1 MRIGQAIIGPASGF
15 TRPWRAGA
23 LALTS
28 LLVMA
33 LAACGGGSN
42 TGSGQGTPVSGAQA
56 TSTVNC
62 SSGPAANLHAVTSGQ
77 LTIGSDTTY
86 APAEYVDPN
95 NPNNFLGYDLDL
107 ARELARRL
115 CLQPKIQTA
124 SFDTIIDS
132 LSGPP
137 LGQQKFDLAISSFSI
152 NSARLQKVDFIPY
165 FIAGESTLVAK
176 GNPNNIKS
184 VADLCGKT
192 VSAQDNTIELAE
204 LQALNGQNVDPSTEG
219 VAQQPLCKS
228 KPMQILPFSSEE
240 DVITQV
246 VNGRAA
252 AAYQDQPVTDYYISQ
267 HQGQLDRGF
276 ITPNSQ
282 GTEGIAVRK
291 DNAALESA
299 LKNALQSMVQ
309 DGTYKR
315 IMTAWGQEQ
324 LACLD
329 QPSGCPPAS

>member
-1 MRIGQAIIGPASGF
+1 MFTRQLASATPGGRLARLWSAGAGAALFALVLAGCGGSSGGASG
-15 TRPWRAGA
+15 TPQTGA
-23 LALTS
+23 A
-28 LLVMA
+28 
-33 LAACGGGSN
+33 
-42 TGSGQGTPVSGAQA
+42 A

-62 SSGPAANLHAVTSGQ
+62 SAVNQSSLHLVSAGS
-77 LTIGSDTTY
+77 LSIASDTTY
-86 APAEYVDPN
+86 APAEFVDPN

-124 SFDTIIDS
+124 SFDSIIDS
-132 LSGPP
+132 LSGPA
-137 LGQQKFDLAISSFSI
+137 LGQQKYDLAISSFSI
-152 NSARLQKVDFIPY
+152 NSSRLQKVDFIPY
-165 FIAGESTLVAK
+165 FIAGESTLVPH
-176 GNPNNIKS
+176 GNPDKISS

-204 LQALNGQNVDPSTEG
+204 LQALDGQNVDPGTEG

-228 KPMQILPFSSEE
+228 KQIQILSYSSEN

-246 VNGRAA
+246 INGRAA
-252 AAYQDQPVTDYYISQ
+252 ASYQDQPVTDYYLAQ

-291 DNAALESA
+291 DNAALETA
-299 LKNALQSMVQ
+299 LKNALQSAVQ

-329 QPSGCPPAS
+329 RPNGCPPAS